1 MPEKPNLPEQDPLE
15 PIPEHESDRNDPND
29 QTDDGELHVVSVER
43 VMNLLRQGQIDESY
57 GRLRWS
63 SNYTTIVSVKDDEL
77 ESLAVYKPRRGERPL
92 WDFPDGT
99 LCNREVAAFLI
110 SDALGWE
117 LVPPTIL
124 REGPSGVGSLQLFIE
139 HDSEV
144 NYFSLSDDFLPELQ
158 LMTAFDALV
167 NNADRKGGHCLVDP
181 RAKLWAIDHGICFHA
196 SHKLRTVIWD
206 FAGAAIPDRMLD
218 DIQRVLD
225 QLCHTDSELFPQVQK
240 HLGEFEIEALR
251 KRAKRL
257 LQRKTFPKPGPGPNY
272 PWPPV

>member
-1 MPEKPNLPEQDPLE
+1 MPEKQNPPEETPE
-15 PIPEHESDRNDPND
+15 PVPESENDPCD
-29 QTDDGELHVVSVER
+29 STPPERHSVTVER
-43 VMNLLRQGQIDESY
+43 VLELLNCGEIDESY

-63 SNYTTIVSVKDDEL
+63 SNYTTIVSVKDEAL

-110 SDALGWE
+110 SDALGWDI
-117 LVPPTIL
+117 VPPTIL

-181 RAKLWAIDHGICFHA
+181 QAKLWGIDHGICFHS

-206 FAGAAIPDRMLD
+206 FAGDPIPDTMLD
-218 DIQRVLD
+218 NIQGVLD
-225 QLCHTDSELFPQVQK
+225 QLCNTESNLHKKIKQQ
-240 HLGEFEIEALR
+240 LGEFEIEALL

-257 LQRKTFPKPGPGPNY
+257 LQRKTFPQPGPGPNY